1 MPRLQSY
8 SERSMENVHT
18 QKIGIVQMTVCATLW
33 SIAGIFIKLI
43 DMNPFVL
50 AGFRS
55 LFAAAAVIV
64 YMAVSRQRLV
74 LNRNTWVS
82 GILLCLTFHCF
93 VGATKNTTA
102 ANAIVLQY
110 TAPVFILLFS
120 FVFLKKRPRRLD
132 IVAVLLTLAGVSL
145 FFLDE
150 MDGGRMLGNILGLL
164 AGLFMGGMFVAVGN
178 TRGEEKM
185 SGILLGHLLC
195 AAVGI
200 PAAAFTE
207 NTFDLRGFAFLFILG
222 VVQLGIPYILYAL
235 ATNRCSAVTCSIIAA
250 IEPVLNP
257 VWVALFGGEMPGA
270 FAVAGGIFI
279 VAVITVYSVLD
290 HRTTLKNASVNV

>member
-1 MPRLQSY
+1 
-8 SERSMENVHT
+8 MENVHM
-18 QKIGIVQMTVCATLW
+18 QKIGIIQMTICAVLW

-43 DMNPFVL
+43 DMNPFVI

-64 YMAVSRQRLV
+64 YMAVSRQRFV
-74 LNRNTWVS
+74 LKKNTWIS

-102 ANAIVLQY
+102 ANAIVLQC

-120 FVFLKKRPRRLD
+120 FVFLKKRPRPLD
-132 IVAVLLTLAGVSL
+132 VAAVLLTLAGVAV

-150 MDGGRMLGNILGLL
+150 MDGGRLLGNVLGLL
-164 AGLFMGGMFVAVGN
+164 AGVFMGGMFVAVGN

-195 AAVGI
+195 AAVGV

-207 NTFDLRGFAFLFILG
+207 NTFDLRGFSFLLILG
-222 VVQLGIPYILYAL
+222 IVQLGIPYILYAL

-257 VWVALFGGEMPGA
+257 VWVALFGGETPGPLQRA
-270 FAVAGGIFI
+270 RSSADIEKCGCKWINRLHLP
-279 VAVITVYSVLD
+279 VLD
-290 HRTTLKNASVNV
+290 SIMVV